1 MKNVILSADNE
12 MKVYSVPDEVA
23 DDLDKYCMEF
33 CCEWLK
39 KSPHARKYRKGGGL
53 LYNEEDFIEYL
64 NKWIFPD
71 KRSVLIEN
79 IGWTIPDKYRELPS
93 FNF

>member
-23 DDLDKYCMEF
+23 DDLDKYCLEF
-33 CCEWLK
+33 CSKWVI
-39 KSPHARKYRKGGGL
+39 HARKYRKGGGL
-53 LYNEEDFIEYL
+53 FYNEEDFIKYL

-71 KRSVLIEN
+71 KRSVLAEN
-79 IGWTIPDKYRELPS
+79 IGWTIPDKYREFPS